1 MRILLDATDRVSPSV
16 TAWPERLALTLG
28 MIVVIALAV
37 LGMWWGWRARSRRQS
52 DLAAPQEFTGEVG
65 TLLAVSEG
73 RYLGTCR
80 AGDWLDRIV
89 AHGLGA
95 PSAAALNVIPAGM
108 VLTREG
114 APDLFIPIES
124 VDSVRADRALAGQVL
139 ERDGVIVIRWRLG
152 DTLVDTGF
160 HGDRAAEHA
169 AALAACEALL
179 PTGDATL
186 PSGGSTLP
194 GGTT

>member
-1 MRILLDATDRVSPSV
+1 MTGLLMIFATDRVTPSV
-16 TAWPERLALTLG
+16 TAWPERLALTV
-28 MIVVIALAV
+28 IVLLVVALAV
-37 LGMWWGWRARSRRQS
+37 LGMWWGWRARARRQS
-52 DLAAPQEFTGEVG
+52 DLAAPPEFTGEVG

-108 VLTREG
+108 VITREG
-114 APDLFIPIES
+114 APDVFIPVEA
-124 VDSVRADRALAGQVL
+124 VDSVRSDRALAGQVL
-139 ERDGVIVIRWRLG
+139 ERDGVIVIRWHLG
-152 DTLVDTGF
+152 DSLLDTGF

-179 PTGDATL
+179 PAGNPTL
-186 PSGGSTLP
+186 Q
-194 GGTT
+194 GGTP